1 MPKISVVTSVY
12 NCERFVGETIQ
23 SVINQTFTDWEYI
36 LIDDCSKDRSAD
48 IIQSFAD
55 KDSRIRLIRNEHNQG
70 QCRNL
75 NHGIQLAKGEY
86 IARLDHDDL
95 CYPERFQK
103 QLDYMEAHKETVL
116 CGCRMD
122 MWQDGIV
129 KPGENYPIFTPEEIR
144 FSLMFGVFVIA
155 HSSFFIRKSAMTEN
169 DIWYRKYLYAEDYDM
184 QIRFLKVGNVAS
196 LPETLITYRVFPE
209 NCTHTYSDE
218 LKNSETI
225 EIRKNYIQS
234 LPLKGKEF
242 LLKGLLHELKTRAE
256 LEGFTDAFSEY
267 ASYCG
272 IEKWRGS
279 CDSKKCLR
287 LLFMYAYRFQPKSL
301 ALFVSYLKSP
311 FRNLM
316 WLLSLDGMSFTKR
329 CILRR
334 NKPVK
339 LLEE

>member
-36 LIDDCSKDRSAD
+36 LIDDCSKDRSAE

-55 KDSRIRLIRNEHNQG
+55 KDPRIRLIRNEQNQG

-129 KPGENYPIFTPEEIR
+129 KPGE
-144 FSLMFGVFVIA
+144 
-155 HSSFFIRKSAMTEN
+155 
-169 DIWYRKYLYAEDYDM
+169 
-184 QIRFLKVGNVAS
+184 
-196 LPETLITYRVFPE
+196 
-209 NCTHTYSDE
+209 
-218 LKNSETI
+218 
-225 EIRKNYIQS
+225 
-234 LPLKGKEF
+234 
-242 LLKGLLHELKTRAE
+242 
-256 LEGFTDAFSEY
+256 
-267 ASYCG
+267 
-272 IEKWRGS
+272 
-279 CDSKKCLR
+279 
-287 LLFMYAYRFQPKSL
+287 
-301 ALFVSYLKSP
+301 
-311 FRNLM
+311 
-316 WLLSLDGMSFTKR
+316 
-329 CILRR
+329 
-334 NKPVK
+334 
-339 LLEE
+339 